1 MIRAVAIRRVPTAVV
16 PSGVNGRRTVATIHR
31 IELDRKTAVRSR
43 RPPAVIGD
51 RILGMRPTAV
61 NVTASARRRTVPTR
75 IDRAGTTTGRPAV
88 GHRGK
93 VNDPVEIGRTAIGHR
108 TSDSATT

>member
-1 MIRAVAIRRVPTAVV
+1 MIRAVAIRRAPTAVV
-16 PSGVNGRRTVATIHR
+16 PSGVNGRRTAATIHR

-51 RILGMRPTAV
+51 RILGIRPTAGR
-61 NVTASARRRTVPTR
+61 VTVSAQRRTVPTR
-75 IDRAGTTTGRPAV
+75 IDRAGTPTARPAV

-93 VNDPVEIGRTAIGHR
+93 VNDPVEIARIGTGRR